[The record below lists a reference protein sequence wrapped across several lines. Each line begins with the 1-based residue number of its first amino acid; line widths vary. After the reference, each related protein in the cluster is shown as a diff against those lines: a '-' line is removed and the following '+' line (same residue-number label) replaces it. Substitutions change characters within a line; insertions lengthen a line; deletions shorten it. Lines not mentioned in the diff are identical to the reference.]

1 MISLEVIGNIHSEIV
16 FIIFRN
22 LIFCSMLYIFVLLY
36 KKGIKYILS
45 NHMISHKLMPFITLI
60 VLLTLIVFYMNIFA
74 MSDKSSFINIASNL
88 WIFIVYLILITV
100 LFALML
106 RLSIKQYKIKQKEKE
121 NENFELYVKSLE
133 QANNDMRKFRHDYV
147 NILSTLRAYIDEGD
161 NAGLKEYF
169 NNHILATQQ
178 KVVDHNLTLGRLNNL
193 GIKGIKGLLT
203 TKIIQAQEKQ
213 VEIDL
218 EITEQVKFIN
228 MDTIEL
234 NRVLGILLD
243 NAIEASINQSGP
255 MIRVAFIN
263 LEASIL
269 IVVLN
274 KITNPAIKVH
284 EIYREGYSTKG
295 PNRGVGLSILK
306 EIVSRSEHITL
317 NTRIDD
323 HYFIQE
329 LEIKERN
336 IKNGSYHM

>member
-1 MISLEVIGNIHSEIV
+1 
-16 FIIFRN
+16 
-22 LIFCSMLYIFVLLY
+22 
-36 KKGIKYILS
+36 
-45 NHMISHKLMPFITLI
+45 MPFITLI

>member
-1 MISLEVIGNIHSEIV
+1 M
-16 FIIFRN
+16 
-22 LIFCSMLYIFVLLY
+22 
-36 KKGIKYILS
+36 
-45 NHMISHKLMPFITLI
+45 
-60 VLLTLIVFYMNIFA
+60 
-74 MSDKSSFINIASNL
+74 
-88 WIFIVYLILITV
+88 YLILITV